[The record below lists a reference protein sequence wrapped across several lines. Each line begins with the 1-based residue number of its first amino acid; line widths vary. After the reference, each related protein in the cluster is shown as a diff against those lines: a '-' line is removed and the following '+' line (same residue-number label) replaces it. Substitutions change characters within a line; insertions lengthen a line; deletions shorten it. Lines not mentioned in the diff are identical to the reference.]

1 MRNIYVFVKPK
12 YALLLFINVTDP
24 QTSVQALKLVDHI
37 ISLPKTDVYERDLV
51 WDILLMNVSFQ
62 QTSVYPQD
70 WSSLAVK
77 SISYHCC
84 CLIYWAGT
92 EERCSRKP
100 AEGQISNQWYH
111 MVFIVVVHVNHNT
124 IHHPSENSARAYLC
138 V

>member
-1 MRNIYVFVKPK
+1 MFFLRENIYIFVKCN
-12 YALLLFINVTDP
+12 LTDP
-24 QTSVQALKLVDHI
+24 QMSVQALKLVDHI

-51 WDILLMNVSFQ
+51 WDALLWMFHFNRQ
-62 QTSVYPQD
+62 ASVYSQD

-77 SISYHCC
+77 SLSYHCC

-111 MVFIVVVHVNHNT
+111 MVFIIVGHVNHNT

-138 V
+138 G